1 MLQDLETSG
10 FGTLTGLMSWRW
22 LPISPYIQ
30 RHSWEGCGVG
40 EAPWL
45 VGWRKFLVLRQN
57 RLGGDIGG
65 REGAF
70 SNQPLNFLM
79 KKLFMIAQLARHL
92 FASRRGQQSVLNEG
106 VSPGRSFPSSL
117 RRSGWQAAPPPSRYF
132 SLLPAFCSPGHHH
145 QYSHTLGDLASY
157 KEEILFTI
165 SQPCAANIASS
176 YMIFRTDPWIFDF
189 PLQIPLSPILT
200 SRWIVTIFTFQ
211 HSPRTGEIFLLRKTP
226 ATQHKDKN
234 LSESIMFS
242 YKVRNWLEKH
252 PKGKSQFLF
261 LLRVRRNES

>member
-1 MLQDLETSG
+1 MLQYLETSG

-22 LPISPYIQ
+22 PPISPYIQ
-30 RHSWEGCGVG
+30 WHSWEGCGVG

-79 KKLFMIAQLARHL
+79 KKLFMIAQLAHHL

-157 KEEILFTI
+157 KEEILFTR

-211 HSPRTGEIFLLRKTP
+211 HSPEGGK
-226 ATQHKDKN
+226 
-234 LSESIMFS
+234 FS
-242 YKVRNWLEKH
+242 YYGNSCSET
-252 PKGKSQFLF
+252 
-261 LLRVRRNES
+261 

>member
-1 MLQDLETSG
+1 
-10 FGTLTGLMSWRW
+10 MSSRW

-30 RHSWEGCGVG
+30 WHSWEGGG
-40 EAPWL
+40 RGSL
-45 VGWRKFLVLRQN
+45 VGGVEEI
-57 RLGGDIGG
+57 LGAQTKQIRRRYW
-65 REGAF
+65 REGGSIF
-70 SNQPLNFLM
+70 QPTP
-79 KKLFMIAQLARHL
+79 QLPHEKVIYDCPTCPP
-92 FASRRGQQSVLNEG
+92 SICKSQGQQSVLNEG
-106 VSPGRSFPSSL
+106 VSPGWSFPSSL

-226 ATQHKDKN
+226 TRQHNDKN
-234 LSESIMFS
+234 LPRI
-242 YKVRNWLEKH
+242 YHVQL
-252 PKGKSQFLF
+252 
-261 LLRVRRNES
+261 

>member
-1 MLQDLETSG
+1 MTPN
-10 FGTLTGLMSWRW
+10 LTVHTAALLR
-22 LPISPYIQ
+22 
-30 RHSWEGCGVG
+30 GVG

-79 KKLFMIAQLARHL
+79 KKLFVIAQLAHHL

-176 YMIFRTDPWIFDF
+176 YMIFRTDP
-189 PLQIPLSPILT
+189 
-200 SRWIVTIFTFQ
+200 
-211 HSPRTGEIFLLRKTP
+211 
-226 ATQHKDKN
+226 
-234 LSESIMFS
+234 
-242 YKVRNWLEKH
+242 
-252 PKGKSQFLF
+252 
-261 LLRVRRNES
+261 

>member
-1 MLQDLETSG
+1 MELSFFIEEV
-10 FGTLTGLMSWRW
+10 W
-22 LPISPYIQ
+22 LASCPSPLSI
-30 RHSWEGCGVG
+30 
-40 EAPWL
+40 
-45 VGWRKFLVLRQN
+45 FLSPPR
-57 RLGGDIGG
+57 
-65 REGAF
+65 
-70 SNQPLNFLM
+70 FL
-79 KKLFMIAQLARHL
+79 L
-92 FASRRGQQSVLNEG
+92 
-106 VSPGRSFPSSL
+106 PGSPSSIL
-117 RRSGWQAAPPPSRYF
+117 PYTRRP
-132 SLLPAFCSPGHHH
+132 SLLQRGNIFHN
-145 QYSHTLGDLASY
+145 
-157 KEEILFTI
+157 I
-165 SQPCAANIASS
+165 STCAANIASS